1 MSIYG
6 ELNSEPEHRTQFA
19 FKGKR
24 EHIVKVNIPNAGYP
38 NQHIDVAIP
47 AGSRDQIIVPDTLK
61 ITFNL
66 EVESKDKT
74 RSVVNNVGRA
84 LVKKKVLMLGS
95 KEIDT
100 VNQSYIYGTYKDLY
114 LSKQERE
121 EELLQGIQSATGL
134 KARVGAT
141 KADGTALTLTKE
153 ENAIKKTVSNRFS
166 IPLDFDFF
174 KHPTYPYGLREDL
187 IGRLELN
194 SAKKILLASGDTAA
208 TYKISDIALEYDAIF
223 DLDCAAMFENL
234 YSETSIPCTKVTAV
248 HHQALS
254 KKSENWKIDINNLSV
269 RSLQELL
276 LLFVEKQSNFGNENE
291 KFYNPSIKK
300 ILTTING
307 IPHQLYP
314 GGLLSRDIFPEA
326 KMYWYKPDSDVT
338 WGEFLTTKFGLWID
352 VRSSNDNR
360 LHGSGRTVERSGIL
374 LQIERAADASNGD
387 LVCYF
392 FSLEDAVAHNTSSGE
407 ILTIEKQSESM
418 LFYGFDKP

>member
-6 ELNSEPEHRTQFA
+6 KLNPEPEHRTQFA

-24 EHIVKVNIPNAGYP
+24 EHIVKVNIPNIGYP
-38 NQHIDVAIP
+38 NQHIDVEIP

-84 LVKKKVLMLGS
+84 LVKKEVLMLGS
-95 KEIDT
+95 KETDT
-100 VNQSYIYGTYKDLY
+100 VNQSYIYDTYKDLN

-121 EELLQGIQSATGL
+121 EKLLQGIQSATGL
-134 KARVGAT
+134 QARVGAT

-166 IPLDFDFF
+166 IPLNFDFF

-187 IGRLELN
+187 IAWLELN
-194 SAKKILLASGDTAA
+194 SAEKILLASGDTAA
-208 TYKISDIALEYDAIF
+208 TYKIIDIALEYDAIF
-223 DLDCAAMFENL
+223 YLDYTAMFGNL
-234 YSETSIPCTKVTAV
+234 YSETSIPYTKVTAV

-254 KKSENWKIDINNLSV
+254 KENENWKIDINNLSV
-269 RSLQELL
+269 RSLQGLL
-276 LLFVEKQSNFGNENE
+276 LLFVDKQNDFANENE

-314 GGLLSRDIFPEA
+314 GGVLPRDIFPEA
-326 KMYWYKPDSDVT
+326 KKYFYKPDSDVT

-374 LQIERAADASNGD
+374 LQIERAADASDGD
-387 LVCYF
+387 LVCYVF
-392 FSLEDAVAHNTSSGE
+392 LLEGAVAHLNTSSGE
-407 ILTIEKQSESM
+407 ILTIEK
-418 LFYGFDKP
+418 

>member
-6 ELNSEPEHRTQFA
+6 ELNPKPEHRTQFA

-24 EHIVKVNIPNAGYP
+24 EHIVKVNIPNIGYP
-38 NQHIDVAIP
+38 NQHIDVEIP
-47 AGSRDQIIVPDTLK
+47 AGSRDQIIVPDTLM
-61 ITFNL
+61 INFNL
-66 EVESKDKT
+66 EVEFKDKT
-74 RSVVNNVGRA
+74 RSAVNNVGTA
-84 LVKKKVLMLGS
+84 LVKKKVLILGS

-100 VNQSYIYGTYKDLY
+100 VNQSYIYNSYKDLY

-121 EELLQGIQSATGL
+121 EKLLQGIQSATGL
-134 KARVGAT
+134 KARVSAT

-153 ENAIKKTVSNRFS
+153 ENAIKKTISNRFS

-174 KHPTYPYGLREDL
+174 KHPTCPYGLREDL
-187 IGRLELN
+187 IARLELN

-223 DLDCAAMFENL
+223 DLDYAAMFENL
-234 YSETSIPCTKVTAV
+234 YSETSIPYTKVTAV

-254 KKSENWKIDINNLSV
+254 KKSENWRSV
-269 RSLQELL
+269 RSLQGLL
-276 LLFVEKQSNFGNENE
+276 LVFVDKQSDFANENE

-300 ILTTING
+300 ILATING

-314 GGLLSRDIFPEA
+314 GGVLLRDIFPEA
-326 KMYWYKPDSDVT
+326 KKYFYKPDSDVT

-374 LQIERAADASNGD
+374 LQIER
-387 LVCYF
+387 F
-392 FSLEDAVAHNTSSGE
+392 FVRRCSS
-407 ILTIEKQSESM
+407 SS
-418 LFYGFDKP
+418 

>member
-6 ELNSEPEHRTQFA
+6 ELNPEPEHRTQFA
-19 FKGKR
+19 FKGNR
-24 EHIVKVNIPNAGYP
+24 EHILKVNIPNIGYP
-38 NQHIDVAIP
+38 NQHIDVEIP

-100 VNQSYIYGTYKDLY
+100 INQSYIYDTYKDLY
-114 LSKQERE
+114 FSKQERE
-121 EELLQGIQSATGL
+121 EKLLQDIQSAIGL

-141 KADGTALTLTKE
+141 KADGIALTLTKQ
-153 ENAIKKTVSNRFS
+153 ENAIKKTASNRFS

-187 IGRLELN
+187 IARLELN

-208 TYKISDIALEYDAIF
+208 TYKISDIALEYDVIF
-223 DLDCAAMFENL
+223 DLDYAAVFENL
-234 YSETSIPCTKVTAV
+234 YSETSIPYTKVTAV

-254 KKSENWKIDINNLSV
+254 KKNENWKIDINNLSV
-269 RSLQELL
+269 RSLQGLL
-276 LLFVEKQSNFGNENE
+276 LLFVDKQKEFGNETE
-291 KFYNPSIKK
+291 KFYNPLIKK

-314 GGLLSRDIFPEA
+314 GGVLSRDIFPEA
-326 KMYWYKPDSDVT
+326 KKYFYKPDSDVT

-352 VRSSNDNR
+352 VRSSNDIDSMDLGEQLKEVVYYCKLN
-360 LHGSGRTVERSGIL
+360 VL
-374 LQIERAADASNGD
+374 LMQVMETWY
-387 LVCYF
+387 VMF
-392 FSLEDAVAHNTSSGE
+392 FR
-407 ILTIEKQSESM
+407 
-418 LFYGFDKP
+418 